1 MSEDIT
7 LLENPSEIS
16 DKKVAPI
23 EQTGEKTH
31 MNPTNPKTTNDPETS
46 THNLMMMDGSENENL
61 PEEVEFD
68 DATEVDYDLDYTVQ
82 Y

>member
-7 LLENPSEIS
+7 RQENPSEIS

-31 MNPTNPKTTNDPETS
+31 MNPTNPKATSEPETS
-46 THNLMMMDGSENENL
+46 ILNSMTMDGFEIENL
-61 PEEVEFD
+61 PEEIEFD

>member
-7 LLENPSEIS
+7 RQENPSEIS
-16 DKKVAPI
+16 DKKVVQT

-31 MNPTNPKTTNDPETS
+31 MKPTNPKTTHDPETS

>member
-1 MSEDIT
+1 
-7 LLENPSEIS
+7 
-16 DKKVAPI
+16 
-23 EQTGEKTH
+23 
-31 MNPTNPKTTNDPETS
+31 
-46 THNLMMMDGSENENL
+46 MMMDGSENENL